1 MLAVL
6 LLSSSARA
14 ESATPAGGV
23 SGPGVAPPAT
33 TDASPTPAFF
43 DVNKY
48 RADPGNPGA
57 IRIPGTNV
65 AIYIGGFAQ
74 LDVIYDAQVIGNP
87 DQFLVSSIPVGGGT
101 GNTGSELSA
110 RQSRLFVETD
120 APWSVA
126 PLLAYVE
133 VDFFDPQN
141 QGDLHLRHAFGA
153 IGRPDG
159 VRFVGGQTWTAFMD
173 ATVLP
178 SQLDYAGPSG
188 VANVQQPQARLFVP
202 IARRTGA
209 GGAAW
214 GFECTVSIEAPAPQI
229 TLPMGTD
236 ATAYSQ
242 WPDLVSAL
250 RWDHGQSHLKL
261 SGVFRQLGILP
272 AGGSRNAAVGYGA
285 NLTGRLAGFW
295 GKDQLLWSVGGGR
308 GIAHYF
314 HGSNGLDLDAFLAP
328 NGTLSVTDL
337 FGAMGSYQHYLWKDL
352 VSVTAI
358 YSLLRLFDLGAGTDG
373 TLQQLQYVGGVLQVF
388 PNKRF
393 MTGFEYMFGERQNRD
408 GQTGRDNRLQLSTQV
423 TF

>member
-1 MLAVL
+1 
-6 LLSSSARA
+6 
-14 ESATPAGGV
+14 
-23 SGPGVAPPAT
+23 
-33 TDASPTPAFF
+33 
-43 DVNKY
+43 
-48 RADPGNPGA
+48 
-57 IRIPGTNV
+57 
-65 AIYIGGFAQ
+65 
-74 LDVIYDAQVIGNP
+74 
-87 DQFLVSSIPVGGGT
+87 
-101 GNTGSELSA
+101 
-110 RQSRLFVETD
+110 
-120 APWSVA
+120 
-126 PLLAYVE
+126 
-133 VDFFDPQN
+133 
-141 QGDLHLRHAFGA
+141 
-153 IGRPDG
+153 
-159 VRFVGGQTWTAFMD
+159 
-173 ATVLP
+173 
-178 SQLDYAGPSG
+178 
-188 VANVQQPQARLFVP
+188 
-202 IARRTGA
+202 
-209 GGAAW
+209 
-214 GFECTVSIEAPAPQI
+214 
-229 TLPMGTD
+229 MGTD